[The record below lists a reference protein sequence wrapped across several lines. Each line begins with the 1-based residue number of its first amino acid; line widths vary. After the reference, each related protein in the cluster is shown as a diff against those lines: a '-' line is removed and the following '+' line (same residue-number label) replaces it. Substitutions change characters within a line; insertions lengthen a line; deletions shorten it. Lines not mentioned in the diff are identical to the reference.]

1 MSINVSNRLSSIA
14 VTGTPFEIGKALGQH
29 GAAAAHRHLI
39 RTHAW
44 AVVTGF
50 KDSERVQEALS
61 LTEKHFPNYLDELT
75 GLADGLDLPFVDV
88 FAWNCRGDVWA
99 LSPDGC
105 TTVQTPGAKPG
116 VAHNEDGDPGLRAG
130 CAIATVQPKLGRTFS
145 AFVYPA
151 SLPGHTFALND
162 AGLVMT
168 VNNIRSRQSG
178 NGLPRMVLT
187 RALLDCT
194 SLDEAIDLLRVSPR
208 AGAFHLTL
216 ARSGEPEIFSV
227 EFTHDNVSVIPV
239 AAQSCHA
246 NHLIHETTIKEKQI
260 VTESSQSRQE
270 RGDELLALCGTA
282 SADPLTI
289 LRDVKRTALPIY
301 RMQPDDPDNENTLAT
316 ANFAIGG
323 DSVECAVYDNLESSP
338 RFRFRSDALSPV

>member
-1 MSINVSNRLSSIA
+1 MSINVSNRLSAIA

-50 KDSERVQEALS
+50 RDSERVQTALA

-75 GLADGLDLPFVDV
+75 GLADGLDLPFESV

-105 TTVQTPGAKPG
+105 TTVQTPGSQQG
-116 VAHNEDGDPGLRAG
+116 VAHNEDGDPGLRTG
-130 CAIATVQPKLGRTFS
+130 CAIATVQPDQGRAFS

-151 SLPGHTFALND
+151 SIPGHTFALND

-194 SLDEAIDLLRVSPR
+194 SLDEAINLLRASPR
-208 AGAFHLTL
+208 SGAFHLTL
-216 ARSGEPEIFSV
+216 ARPGEPEILSV
-227 EFTHDNVSVIPV
+227 EFTHGDVSVIPV
-239 AAQSCHA
+239 AKQSCHA
-246 NHLIHETTIKEKQI
+246 NHLIHDTMIAEKQV
-260 VTESSQSRQE
+260 VTGSSLSRQE
-270 RGDELLALCGTA
+270 RGDEMLALCGTI

-289 LRDVKRTALPIY
+289 LRDTQRTALPIY

-316 ANFAIGG
+316 ANFVIGA
-323 DSVECAVYDNLESSP
+323 DSVECAVYDNLESSS
-338 RFRFRSDALSPV
+338 RFRFRSDALSPQ